1 MEWELLY
8 FPVSPYWLG
17 SFVQLLTTSIA
28 SMLMWIQFNKVK
40 YIRLSPFYEISMITI
55 SFARCKVVYGPCSK
69 VLMRNNSNGSN
80 DNAMKYELLYLALQV
95 VLMHC
100 VPFVTNK
107 NSVHNVLDDCVFE
120 WKKCLL
126 KSLLGVVIL
135 KP

>member
-1 MEWELLY
+1 
-8 FPVSPYWLG
+8 
-17 SFVQLLTTSIA
+17 
-28 SMLMWIQFNKVK
+28 
-40 YIRLSPFYEISMITI
+40 MITI
-55 SFARCKVVYGPCSK
+55 SFARCKVALYALCSN
-69 VLMRNNSNGSN
+69 VLMRSNSNGSDHN
-80 DNAMKYELLYLALQV
+80 GMKYVLLLLALQV